1 MHKKF
6 YISTSIP
13 YVNAA
18 PHIGFAME
26 LLQADCLAR
35 YYRLMGYD
43 VFFQSGT
50 DDNAQKNAQMAEKEG
65 LPTKEFVDK
74 HAQEFAQL
82 RETLNISYNHFFQTS
97 QPAHF
102 QGAQTLWNSFKSDD
116 IYKKSYTGLY
126 CIGCEQFYKP
136 EDLLEGQVCPTHK
149 KPVEFVEEENYFFKL
164 SNYTQIL
171 KDKITSGEIHIFPD
185 KRKNETLGWLHE
197 GLEDFSISR
206 PTKRVKNWGV
216 PVPNDP
222 EQTMYV
228 WVDALSNYITG
239 LGYGTN
245 NDELF
250 QKYWPADIHLIGK
263 DINRFHTIYWP
274 AMLLSANLP
283 LPKSVMI
290 HDFITSEGEKMSK
303 SLGNVVYPEEVVQK
317 YGQDPVR
324 YYLLREIPTFS
335 DGDFSHHRMQEIYS
349 ADLANNLGNLISRV
363 ASMLQKYNQGKVP
376 PTPQPSFAMQFISS
390 ESLPSN
396 APLTL
401 ETAFGKIAQL
411 VVESDPGNSTYDTL
425 FANRQLSDALA
436 HLWEKVDFANQ
447 FINIVSPWKL
457 AKESQTA
464 TLQESLYW
472 LSQLIH
478 IIAWELYPFLP
489 QTAEKIAQ
497 VFNIPHLHTVN
508 RNRYHSVHEWAP
520 EAAIST
526 SEPLFPRAQSNEL

>member
-1 MHKKF
+1 MRQKF

-74 HAQEFAQL
+74 HAHEFSQL
-82 RETLNISYNHFFQTS
+82 KEILNISYDHFLRTS
-97 QPAHF
+97 HPAHF
-102 QGAQTLWNSFKSDD
+102 QGAQTLWQNFKPDD

-126 CIGCEQFYKP
+126 CVGCEQFYKP
-136 EDLLEGQVCPTHK
+136 EDLLKDQICPIHK
-149 KPVEFVEEENYFFKL
+149 KPVEFIEEENYFFKL

-171 KDKITSGEIHIFPD
+171 KDKINSGEIHILPD
-185 KRKNETLGWLHE
+185 KRKNETLSWLHE

-239 LGYGTN
+239 LGYGT
-245 NDELF
+245 DRDDLF
-250 QKYWPADIHLIGK
+250 RKYWPADIHLIGK

-283 LPKSVMI
+283 LPKSIMI
-290 HDFITSEGEKMSK
+290 HDFITVEGEKMSK
-303 SLGNVVYPEEVVQK
+303 SLGNVIHPRDIVQK

-349 ADLANNLGNLISRV
+349 SDLANSLGNLISRV
-363 ASMLQKYNQGKVP
+363 ASMLQKYSDGQVP
-376 PTPQPSFAMQFISS
+376 PTPSKNLAMQVMNSQSPNHSPF
-390 ESLPSN
+390 E
-396 APLTL
+396 
-401 ETAFGKIAQL
+401 EAFRKIAL
-411 VVESDPGNSTYDTL
+411 MVIESDPGNSTYDQL
-425 FANRQLSDALA
+425 FENRQLSDALS
-436 HLWEKVDFANQ
+436 HLWEKINFANQ

-457 AKESQTA
+457 AEESQTE
-464 TLQESLYW
+464 TLKEALYW

-489 QTAEKIAQ
+489 QSAAKIAQ
-497 VFNIPHLHTVN
+497 IFNIPHLLTQE
-508 RNRYHSVHEWAP
+508 RNRYHGIHEWTPTAT
-520 EAAIST
+520 IST
-526 SEPLFPRAQSNEL
+526 AEPLFPRMREL

>member
-1 MHKKF
+1 MRQKF

-74 HAQEFAQL
+74 HAHEFSQL
-82 RETLNISYNHFFQTS
+82 KEILNISYNHFLRTS
-97 QPAHF
+97 HPAHF
-102 QGAQTLWNSFKSDD
+102 QGAQTLWQNFKSDD

-126 CIGCEQFYKP
+126 CVGCEQFYKP
-136 EDLLEGQVCPTHK
+136 EDLLKDQICPIHK
-149 KPVEFVEEENYFFKL
+149 KPVEFIEEENYFFKL

-171 KDKITSGEIHIFPD
+171 KDKINSGEIHILPD
-185 KRKNETLGWLHE
+185 KRKNETLSWLHE

-239 LGYGTN
+239 LGYGT
-245 NDELF
+245 DRDDLF
-250 QKYWPADIHLIGK
+250 RKYWPADIHLIGK

-283 LPKSVMI
+283 LPKSIMI
-290 HDFITSEGEKMSK
+290 HDFITVEGEKMSK
-303 SLGNVVYPEEVVQK
+303 SLGNVIHPRDIVQK

-349 ADLANNLGNLISRV
+349 SDLANSLGNLVSRV
-363 ASMLQKYNQGKVP
+363 ASMLQKYSDGQVP
-376 PTPQPSFAMQFISS
+376 PTPSKNLAMQVMNSQSPNHSPF
-390 ESLPSN
+390 E
-396 APLTL
+396 
-401 ETAFGKIAQL
+401 EAFRKIAL
-411 VVESDPGNSTYDTL
+411 MVIESDPGNSTYDRL
-425 FANRQLSDALA
+425 FENRQLSDALS
-436 HLWEKVDFANQ
+436 HLWEKINFANQ

-457 AKESQTA
+457 AKESQTE
-464 TLQESLYW
+464 TLKEALYW

-489 QTAEKIAQ
+489 QSAAKIAQ
-497 VFNIPHLHTVN
+497 IFNIPHLLTQE
-508 RNRYHSVHEWAP
+508 RNRYHGIHEWAP
-520 EAAIST
+520 TATIST
-526 SEPLFPRAQSNEL
+526 AEPLFPRIREL